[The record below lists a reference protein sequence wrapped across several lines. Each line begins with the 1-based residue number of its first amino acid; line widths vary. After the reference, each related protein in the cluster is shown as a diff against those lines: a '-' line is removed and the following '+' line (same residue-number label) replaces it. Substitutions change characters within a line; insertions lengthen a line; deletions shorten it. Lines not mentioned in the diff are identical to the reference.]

1 MFREFLKDDG
11 VTLIQFNV
19 ALVRRI
25 ESMSNGRMGKPVVR
39 VWFDK
44 TDFIDILGK
53 IDDVGRALN
62 C

>member
-11 VTLIQFNV
+11 VTLIPFNG

-25 ESMSNGRMGKPVVR
+25 EPLSNGRMGKPVVR
-39 VWFDK
+39 VWFDRM
-44 TDFIDILGK
+44 DFIDILGK